1 MGEEYTDLELVVDG
15 IADAEGLCLLCGGA
29 SLAHG
34 LVERVGC
41 GGERRGEAL
50 SEARKGGEEMA
61 GEDKVW
67 RAFLGRPTA
76 GSL

>member
-1 MGEEYTDLELVVDG
+1 MGEEHTDLELVVDG

-34 LVERVGC
+34 LVERVGW
-41 GGERRGEAL
+41 GGERRGATV
-50 SEARKGGEEMA
+50 SSARKGGEEMA

-67 RAFLGRPTA
+67 RAFLLGPTE

>member
-1 MGEEYTDLELVVDG
+1 MGEEHTDLELVVDG

-50 SEARKGGEEMA
+50 SSARKGGEEMA

-67 RAFLGRPTA
+67 RAFLERPTA